1 MTAHT
6 KYTLFLATI
15 TVACWGT
22 AFVTAIL
29 TF

>member
-1 MTAHT
+1 MTVHT

-15 TVACWGT
+15 TVVCWGI